1 MLSFHPCLGHSSGT
15 LCIVKMIQKL
25 STLALGCPSVP
36 PHGIIR
42 ASSSPWSR
50 WGPENFIF
58 CRITAVCLDIP
69 HSHWGLVQARIMKLS
84 PLCLST
90 QQSQT
95 RCLSVCLFLS
105 LPPLP
110 SLLPSLSLTHSL
122 PASVPSPGYFFLF
135 RQKAS
140 LYLGFP

>member
-105 LPPLP
+105 YPLSPPSCPLSH
-110 SLLPSLSLTHSL
+110 SLILSLPLS
-122 PASVPSPGYFFLF
+122 PAQDISFYSGRKP
-135 RQKAS
+135 